1 MQQGLPEAG
10 AFPAG
15 ETGGRG
21 ACGARISCCGRR
33 QAATIGA
40 PVGQERR
47 TDPPESDRKM
57 TMRTSIPGIVA
68 GLALTGMAAAAVAAD
83 GAWIPRG
90 KPMRQ
95 FPSCYQM
102 WVCVAKD
109 KPEGPFS
116 GMPRGTWGACDTS
129 YTAGAA
135 GSQAESC
142 EKCLAGP
149 PEDACKP

>member
-1 MQQGLPEAG
+1 VQRGLPEAG

-95 FPSCYQM
+95 H
-102 WVCVAKD
+102 
-109 KPEGPFS
+109 G
-116 GMPRGTWGACDTS
+116 
-129 YTAGAA
+129 
-135 GSQAESC
+135 
-142 EKCLAGP
+142 
-149 PEDACKP
+149 